1 MNRRIKKIAGFLFG
15 LILLNLI
22 ILPAHSQTGKDI
34 LEKMIEALG
43 GRKTLAEI
51 KDTKIIGTMEIIQY
65 GMTAPM
71 TIYQKEPNKYRM
83 EMEVMGY
90 TMIQVYDGQKA
101 MMTNPQTGEVVELT
115 PDQTKGLMKQ
125 ALGNDATLNPEKY
138 GITYTYKGEETV
150 DGKKYY
156 VLEQK
161 FQDGDI
167 TTMYL
172 DAATY
177 LPYKSK
183 SKGLSP
189 TGTEVETDVVFSD
202 YRKVGNTQAAFSM
215 TISQAGAE
223 YIRMIISEIV
233 YNSGLDDSLFVL
245 K

>member
-71 TIYQKEPNKYRM
+71 IIYQKEPNKYRM
-83 EMEVMGY
+83 ETEVMGY
-90 TMIQVYDGQKA
+90 TLIQVYDGQKA
-101 MMTNPQTGEVVELT
+101 MRNNPQTGEIEELS
-115 PDQTKGLMKQ
+115 PDQTKMLMRQ

-150 DGKKYY
+150 DGKKFY

-161 FQDGDI
+161 FSDGDI

-189 TGTEVETDVVFSD
+189 TGTEVETEVVFSD
-202 YRKVGNTQAAFSM
+202 YRKVENTQAAFSM
-215 TISQAGAE
+215 TIYQAGAE
-223 YIRMIISEIV
+223 YIRMIISEII

>member
-1 MNRRIKKIAGFLFG
+1 MNRRIKKITGFFFG
-15 LILLNLI
+15 LILLNLS
-22 ILPAHSQTGKDI
+22 ILPTYSQTGKDI

-65 GMTAPM
+65 GMTAPI

-83 EMEVMGY
+83 ETEVMGY
-90 TMIQVYDGQKA
+90 TMTQVYDGQKA
-101 MMTNPQTGEVVELT
+101 LMTNPQTGEVKELT
-115 PDQTKGLMKQ
+115 PEQTKELMKQ

-138 GITYTYKGEETV
+138 GITYNYKGEETI
-150 DGKKYY
+150 DGKKCY

-183 SKGLSP
+183 SKGVSLS
-189 TGTEVETDVVFSD
+189 GTEVETEVVFSD
-202 YRKVGNTQAAFSM
+202 YRKVGNTQTAFSI
-215 TISQAGAE
+215 TIYQAGAE
-223 YIRMIISEIV
+223 SVRMTISEII